1 MVKPIKT
8 GIKQYKG
15 QKFIYEIFPDFSH
28 WKNFIRFVCRDLHM
42 DEIYD
47 KSDIQI
53 AIDEWI
59 PMFFDIASKK
69 DIKETQIV
77 RVQNRAYKVT
87 IHRLWKKTDWNIWA
101 RIICKWAKY
110 NQEHI
115 ESEVQKVISKT
126 IPNIISSQKEKK
138 LSNIQIRISKEN
150 RDKLVNL
157 ARNENLSLSDFIIK
171 KTLAV

>member
-1 MVKPIKT
+1 MINPIKSW
-8 GIKQYKG
+8 YKKYKWK
-15 QKFIYEIFPDFSH
+15 KFFYEVFPDFSH

-47 KSDIQI
+47 KSDIQT

-59 PMFFDIASKK
+59 PMFSDIASKR
-69 DIKETQIV
+69 DIKETQIIH
-77 RVQNRAYKVT
+77 VQNRAYKV
-87 IHRLWKKTDWNIWA
+87 IVHRLWKKTDWNVWA
-101 RIICKWAKY
+101 RIVCKWAKY

-115 ESEVQKVISKT
+115 ETEVQKVISKT

-150 RDKLVNL
+150 RDKLINL
-157 ARNENLSLSDFIIK
+157 AKNENLSLSDFIVK
-171 KTLAV
+171 RALAM